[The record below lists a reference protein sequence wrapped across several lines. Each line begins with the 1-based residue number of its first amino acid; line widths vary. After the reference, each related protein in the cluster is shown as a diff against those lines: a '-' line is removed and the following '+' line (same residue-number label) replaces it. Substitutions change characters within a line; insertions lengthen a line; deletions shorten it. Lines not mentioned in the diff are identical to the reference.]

1 MIYVKQGHVSC
12 FLRYNGTRMKNWTR
26 TQKILLACI
35 LALVLVI
42 AAEAGL
48 YFVKKSNGEKAEST
62 PAATAEVTAEPTA
75 SASAD
80 LSRSKVSLG
89 SYKAYKSTSLGFGF
103 IAADMTVDSKYDI
116 DLSLFETEESLKLSN
131 ASAYRE
137 MLEDAGYGSY
147 IEGTVEEK
155 IEGSDTEY
163 SVKLFIPVKDLS
175 QTSLI
180 LYSDFGKN
188 AKYTMR
194 FNDAEELDAE
204 ETAEPT
210 STPTAEAVVE
220 NEEKTFKMTVL
231 GSLEVSGDEMLSDGM
246 SMSLPST
253 ARVFAFRIQADS
265 LTSDSVVV
273 EEALFLAN
281 NDELYSAEGAS
292 VSSMKY
298 ENLIGKSIGEEE
310 EGYLFFIVLDPERE
324 MTADNGILQ
333 VRLAGSE
340 EWILVDTE

>member
-1 MIYVKQGHVSC
+1 
-12 FLRYNGTRMKNWTR
+12 MKNWTR

-35 LALVLVI
+35 VALVAVI

-48 YFVKKSNGEKAEST
+48 YVVKKSNGEKAEST
-62 PAATAEVTAEPTA
+62 PTVEAEVSAKPTA

-89 SYKAYKSTSLGFGF
+89 NYSAYKSTSLGFGF
-103 IAADMTVDSKYDI
+103 ITAEMTVDSKYDI
-116 DLSLFETEESLKLSN
+116 DLSLFETEEGLKLSN

-137 MLEDAGYGSY
+137 MLEQNGYGSY
-147 IEGTVEEK
+147 IEGTVEDV
-155 IEGSDTEY
+155 IQGSDTEY
-163 SVKLFIPVKDLS
+163 TVKLFVPVKDLS

-194 FNDAEELDAE
+194 FNNAEELDASE
-204 ETAEPT
+204 ETAQPS
-210 STPTAEAVVE
+210 STPTAEAVE

-231 GSLEVSGDEMLSDGM
+231 GSLEVSNDEMISDGM
-246 SMSLPST
+246 AMSLPST
-253 ARVFAFRIQADS
+253 ARVFAFRIKADS

-298 ENLIGKSIGEEE
+298 ENLIGMSIGEEE
-310 EGYLFFIVLDPERE
+310 EGYLFFIMLDPERE